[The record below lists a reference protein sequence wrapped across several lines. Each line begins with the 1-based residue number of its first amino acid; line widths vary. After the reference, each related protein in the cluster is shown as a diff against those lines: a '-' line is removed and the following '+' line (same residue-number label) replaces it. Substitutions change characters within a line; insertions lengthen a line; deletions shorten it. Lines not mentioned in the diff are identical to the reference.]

1 MMVKKHAKSA
11 LLIAVCLCAG
21 ILNNGIVYALDY
33 TFYTSNGILYYDPD
47 APTCNDTTTPTGSNV
62 EIVSNENAEAILT
75 VLTKQ
80 GGFSLAASA
89 GIVGNLMML
98 RLMREGGMGLAVSL
112 SAVTQLLVIN
122 VIAFLVFGERLS
134 GTQLAGVAL
143 GVVSMGLMLLPS
155 PARS

>member
-1 MMVKKHAKSA
+1 MKLSFVVWLFGAT
-11 LLIAVCLCAG
+11 AVFIGAATASRAYVG
-21 ILNNGIVYALDY
+21 SVN
-33 TFYTSNGILYYDPD
+33 ILYLLLSMALY
-47 APTCNDTTTPTGSNV
+47 
-62 EIVSNENAEAILT
+62 
-75 VLTKQ
+75 
-80 GGFSLAASA
+80 
-89 GIVGNLMML
+89 IVGNLMML

-134 GTQLAGVAL
+134 GTQLTGVAL

>member
-1 MMVKKHAKSA
+1 
-11 LLIAVCLCAG
+11 
-21 ILNNGIVYALDY
+21 
-33 TFYTSNGILYYDPD
+33 
-47 APTCNDTTTPTGSNV
+47 
-62 EIVSNENAEAILT
+62 
-75 VLTKQ
+75 
-80 GGFSLAASA
+80 
-89 GIVGNLMML
+89 MML